1 MIVEREIFR
10 IRSRVNNGEKNYLL
24 TMENLW
30 RTANIEK
37 Y

>member
-1 MIVEREIFR
+1 MIVEIFR
-10 IRSRVNNGEKNYLL
+10 IRSRVNNGEKNYL